1 MPKAISGLEQI
12 LAWDPANIAASLSTM
27 VDQIAERAEALGLIP
42 TPKAVRAPHMIGL
55 RFPDGPPAN
64 LIEGLKAERVFV
76 SQRTDSLRIS
86 PHLYNNQED
95 IDRLFE
101 ALAKLS

>member
-1 MPKAISGLEQI
+1 MDSTLGPYADRDCGRRSREQ
-12 LAWDPANIAASLSTM
+12 
-27 VDQIAERAEALGLIP
+27 
-42 TPKAVRAPHMIGL
+42 